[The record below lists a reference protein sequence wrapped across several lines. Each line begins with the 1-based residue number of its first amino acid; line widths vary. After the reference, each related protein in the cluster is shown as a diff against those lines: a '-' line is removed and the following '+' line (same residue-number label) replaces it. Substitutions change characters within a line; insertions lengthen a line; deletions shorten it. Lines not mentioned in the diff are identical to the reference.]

1 MFHLKNKNLSLGLFF
16 GFSSDGPFDFSS
28 LLGRTLIFN
37 DLIRLDIVKLQQ
49 NENLEIWIENKFQP

>member
-49 NENLEIWIENKFQP
+49 NENLEI